1 MRFGRIVKRMTARN
15 MRRLALRNS
24 TDAIMAVYRAGIEA
38 GRGLE
43 NVRITQAAHRLSY
56 GEA

>member
-1 MRFGRIVKRMTARN
+1 MTARN